1 MSPHNELHGRASLTR
16 GQRAAVGAF
25 AWSLA
30 FGLLSLYWAGGSTI
44 GGSTLSAS
52 IRDLA
57 EKRDPGF
64 VATVWLTGVAKI
76 LGGFL
81 PLALAFGRWRRTL
94 RQLLVW
100 SCIVGGVLLV
110 LYGLG
115 DMVRS
120 ALILA
125 GIGRAGAEDEIRTAW
140 WYLVLWGPV
149 WVIGGILF
157 GATAIMCK
165 GTASP

>member
-1 MSPHNELHGRASLTR
+1 M
-16 GQRAAVGAF
+16 
-25 AWSLA
+25 
-30 FGLLSLYWAGGSTI
+30 
-44 GGSTLSAS
+44 
-52 IRDLA
+52 
-57 EKRDPGF
+57 
-64 VATVWLTGVAKI
+64 ATVWITGVAKI

-81 PLALAFGRWRRTL
+81 PLALAFGWWSRVPRRV
-94 RQLLVW
+94 LVVL
-100 SCIVGGVLLV
+100 CGLGGVLLT

-115 DMVRS
+115 DMARS

-140 WYLVLWGPV
+140 WYLGLWGPV